1 MTIAPRAILRRL
13 SGYAVAGSIVLGSVL
28 ATATPAAALGDTERD
43 VLRALAATAA
53 IGLVVKEVNDNK
65 KKKAA
70 REAEEARRYYGR
82 NYDWDDKNQ
91 YRNKDQRRNWDHKR
105 DARRV
110 IPAECVQ
117 QLRLGNRMREVVPAR
132 CAERSVDARYLPAHC
147 AFDLRG
153 DRGAR
158 RAYGL
163 NCLRENGIRVSR
175 R

>member
-82 NYDWDDKNQ
+82 DDDWDHRNQ
-91 YRNKDQRRNWDHKR
+91 YRNKDQRRTWDHKR

-110 IPAECVQ
+110 IPAECVER
-117 QLRLGNRMREVVPAR
+117 LRLGNRMSEVVPAR